1 MIHRLHIG
9 LVVKFESIESVSRSE
24 ANDQSERVKVS
35 ENIVVLDGYTLNP
48 GDITWEGFENI
59 GPVTVYDRT
68 PTDQIIQRAQ
78 GFSNILTNKTVL
90 SRQILQNLPDASYIG
105 VLATGYDNV
114 DLVAAREQNITVT
127 NIPTY
132 GTDSVAQHAT
142 ALLMELVRQPALHAN
157 AVKNGQWSASSDYCF
172 ALAPITELSGKTLGI
187 IGIGRIGQAFARIGA
202 AMGMTIVAHDE
213 FPPPTEA
220 LNGLDVSYRDMD
232 TVFSEADVISLH
244 CPLTDLTK
252 HLVNE
257 RRLALMKP
265 DAILINTSRGPLVDN
280 EALAAALNNEQIGG
294 AGLDVL
300 DVEPPPVDNPLIS
313 AKNCIITPH
322 ISWYSK
328 ASRQRLMDIA
338 VANLSSY
345 LSGAHTNVVN

>member
-1 MIHRLHIG
+1 M
-9 LVVKFESIESVSRSE
+9 S
-24 ANDQSERVKVS
+24 N
-35 ENIVVLDGYTLNP
+35 NIVVLDGYTLNP

-59 GPVTVYDRT
+59 GTVTVYDRT
-68 PTDQIIQRAQ
+68 PHDQILGRAQ
-78 GFSNILTNKTVL
+78 GFSNILTNKTAL
-90 SRQILQNLPDASYIG
+90 PREILENLPEASYVG

-114 DLVAAREQNITVT
+114 DLIAAREQSITVT

-157 AVKNGQWSASSDYCF
+157 AVKDGQWSASPDFCF

-202 AMGMTIVAHDE
+202 AMGMTIIAHDE
-213 FPPPTEA
+213 FPPTDEA
-220 LNGLDVSYRDMD
+220 LNGLNVTYSDMD
-232 TVFSEADVISLH
+232 TVFSKADVISLH
-244 CPLTDLTK
+244 CPLTELTK

-265 DAILINTSRGPLVDN
+265 DSILINTSRGPLVDN
-280 EALAAALNNEQIGG
+280 EALAAALNSYQIGG
-294 AGLDVL
+294 DGLDVL
-300 DVEPPPVDNPLIS
+300 DVEPPPADNPLIT

-338 VANLSSY
+338 VSNLDSY
-345 LSGAHTNVVN
+345 LDGTHTNVVN

>member
-1 MIHRLHIG
+1 M
-9 LVVKFESIESVSRSE
+9 S
-24 ANDQSERVKVS
+24 N
-35 ENIVVLDGYTLNP
+35 NIVVLDGYTLNP

-59 GPVTVYDRT
+59 GTVTVYDRT
-68 PTDQIIQRAQ
+68 PHDQILGRAQ
-78 GFSNILTNKTVL
+78 GFSNILTNKTAL
-90 SRQILQNLPDASYIG
+90 PREILENLPEASYVG

-114 DLVAAREQNITVT
+114 DLIAAREQNITVT

-157 AVKNGQWSASSDYCF
+157 AVKDGQWSASPDFCF

-202 AMGMTIVAHDE
+202 AMGMTIIAHDE
-213 FPPPTEA
+213 FPPTDEA
-220 LNGLDVSYRDMD
+220 LNGLNVTYSDMD
-232 TVFSEADVISLH
+232 TVFSKADVISLH
-244 CPLTDLTK
+244 CPLTELTK

-265 DAILINTSRGPLVDN
+265 DSILINTSRGPLVDN
-280 EALAAALNNEQIGG
+280 EALAAALNSYQIGG

-300 DVEPPPVDNPLIS
+300 DVEPPPADNPLIT

-338 VANLSSY
+338 VSNLDSY
-345 LSGAHTNVVN
+345 LGGTHTNVVN